1 MATITATEKYLDF
14 ASITTY
20 EELSI
25 AIARK
30 ILDFQQD
37 STLNP
42 NALEVITINTNENTD
57 TITISMTAR
66 AKLKTDGSLQIEN
79 RFPSATFT
87 SGAGSYPFDG
97 ENILEAYC
105 YIIMYQHSL
114 EISSVTNG
122 NAENQFCSFSIE
134 SVDTVGETWPLNI
147 TIEQNEAPLVIIQ
160 NAENS
165 TSKGKVYLL

>member
-1 MATITATEKYLDF
+1 MATITATEKYSDF

-37 STLNP
+37 SELNP
-42 NALEVITINTNENTD
+42 NALETITINTNENTD
-57 TITISMTAR
+57 SVTISMTAR
-66 AKLKTDGSLQIEN
+66 AKFKTDGSIQLEN

-87 SGAGSYPFDG
+87 PGVGVYPFDG
-97 ENILEAYC
+97 ENIFEAYF
-105 YIIMYQHSL
+105 YLIMFQHSL

-147 TIEQNEAPLVIIQ
+147 TIEQNESPLVIVG
-160 NAENS
+160 NAESS
-165 TSKGKVYLL
+165 TSRGKVYLL